1 MRLKICLAACAAT
14 ILSASPAFAQQAS
27 ASAEARGRVL
37 QPLTLSKAIDL
48 DFGTVSGD
56 TTQPG
61 TVVVNVTDPTSPVRS
76 QTGGVTLVPSVWQPA
91 EFDAAGE
98 PNRAVTVTLSA
109 PASLSD
115 GNGHT
120 VGVNS
125 MVLDTCGCTT
135 DTRTLDGT
143 GAFKVY
149 VGGDFAIAANQAS
162 GLYTAN
168 FDVTADYQ

>member
-1 MRLKICLAACAAT
+1 MRFKICFAALAAT
-14 ILSASPAFAQQAS
+14 LVTASPAFAQQAS
-27 ASAEARGRVL
+27 ATAEARGRVL
-37 QPLTLSKAIDL
+37 QPLTLSKAVDL

-56 TTQPG
+56 PTNPG
-61 TVVVNVTDPTSPVRS
+61 TVVVGVTNPASPTRT
-76 QTGGVTLVPSVWQPA
+76 QTGAVTLVPSVWQPA
-91 EFDAAGE
+91 EFDGAGE
-98 PNRAVTVTLSA
+98 PNRVVDVTLNP

-120 VGVNS
+120 VTVNS
-125 MVLDTCGCTT
+125 MVLDTCNCVAT
-135 DTRTLDGT
+135 TRTIDNL